1 MAIADKLT
9 QLNNVKLAIK
19 NAIINKGVDMTG
31 VAFTEYATKI
41 NSIET
46 GASNSYSAS
55 ADGSYTNNTLTVT
68 KSFTSATNVKSI
80 VFGGYSRKDITVTCY
95 GTRNG
100 STVTLGTVTA
110 ANRNTNAPKTLINQK
125 NLTKVWA
132 TATSGGSSEENIYLS
147 VTW

>member
-31 VAFTEYATKI
+31 VPFTQYASKI
-41 NSIET
+41 DSIET
-46 GASNSYSAS
+46 GATQSYSAS
-55 ADGSYTNNTLTVT
+55 ADGSYTTNKLTVT
-68 KSFTSATNVKSI
+68 KSFTSAINVKSI
-80 VFGGYSRKDITVTCY
+80 VFGGYSRKDITITCY
-95 GTRNG
+95 GTRDG

-110 ANRNTNAPKTLINQK
+110 TNRNTNAPKILINQK

-132 TATSGGSSEENIYLS
+132 TATAGGSSEENIYMS
-147 VTW
+147 VSW